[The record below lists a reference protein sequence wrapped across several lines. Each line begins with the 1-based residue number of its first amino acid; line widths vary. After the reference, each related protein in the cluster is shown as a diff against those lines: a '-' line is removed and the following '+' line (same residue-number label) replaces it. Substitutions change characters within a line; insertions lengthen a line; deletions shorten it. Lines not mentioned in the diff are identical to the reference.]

1 MVLLFLVLYY
11 VYPLKFVFT
20 LLFHA
25 VMGVEGINLGWHEAS
40 VLMRLYALGFASVFF
55 LFVLL
60 YRHAYRLRREL
71 QLNPAEV
78 EAPRFEIREN
88 VVMTLIGLLS
98 FMVALRS
105 PEWAGWVYALIG
117 PVLWIHGSIYG
128 KRIRMLGEKIAAEKS

>member
-1 MVLLFLVLYY
+1 
-11 VYPLKFVFT
+11 
-20 LLFHA
+20 
-25 VMGVEGINLGWHEAS
+25 
-40 VLMRLYALGFASVFF
+40 MRLYALGFASVFF

-78 EAPRFEIREN
+78 EATRFEIREN